1 MSESGLLSFGLV
13 SGRPVFMD
21 ERHDSYFLLEENDET
36 EFLELVEKDGSI
48 SGAGPGLRSALDARD
63 WPPRVMLARPSRADR
78 SLLDEIEPFARA
90 RVRDAVRA
98 AWLLRRSRREIA
110 TRPIGEI
117 LLDLGKDF
125 ETNHTQRDR
134 PDLVVNVTRF
144 ITARRLVPYAPNC
157 LTDSLAL
164 AGWLGR
170 SGALLV
176 FGVKLEPFSAHC
188 WVQLGD
194 LLLNDRV
201 DTVAQFQPV
210 RVAACA
216 TL

>member
-1 MSESGLLSFGLV
+1 MNEIGLLSFGFV
-13 SGRPVFMD
+13 GGRPVFMD
-21 ERHDSYFLLEENDET
+21 ERHDSYFLLEENEEA
-36 EFLELVEKDGSI
+36 EFLDLIERDAPI
-48 SGAGPGLRSALDARD
+48 SSAGPGLRSALGVPERQSCIVHAQ
-63 WPPRVMLARPSRADR
+63 PPRADR
-78 SLLDEIEPFARA
+78 SLLDEIEPSAKPRI
-90 RVRDAVRA
+90 RDVVSV
-98 AWLLRRSRREIA
+98 AWLLRTSRNAIA

-117 LLDLGKDF
+117 LFGLGNSF
-125 ETNHTQRDR
+125 ETHRRQWDGLDPVANA
-134 PDLVVNVTRF
+134 TRF

-164 AGWLGR
+164 VRWLGR
-170 SGALLV
+170 SGASLV

-188 WVQLGD
+188 WVQLD
-194 LLLNDRV
+194 ELLLNDRA

>member
-1 MSESGLLSFGLV
+1 MSEIRLLSFGLV
-13 SGRPVFMD
+13 GGRPVFMD
-21 ERHDSYFLLEENDET
+21 ERQDSYFLLEESEEA
-36 EFLELVEKDGSI
+36 EFLELIESDGTMS
-48 SGAGPGLRSALDARD
+48 SAGPRLRSALDAQD
-63 WPPRVMLARPSRADR
+63 GSPRIILARPSRATH
-78 SLLDEIEPFARA
+78 SLLDEIEPSAKP
-90 RVRDAVRA
+90 RVRDVVSA
-98 AWLLRRSRREIA
+98 AWLLRSSRHAIA

-117 LLDLGKDF
+117 LFDLGNSF
-125 ETNHTQRDR
+125 ETDR
-134 PDLVVNVTRF
+134 RQCHGLDPVANATRF

-164 AGWLGR
+164 VRWLGR
-170 SGALLV
+170 SGASLV

-188 WVQLGD
+188 WVQLD
-194 LLLNDRV
+194 ELLLNDRG